1 MKPEIWGR
9 HMWYSIHFI
18 ALSYPDDPST
28 DDIRYYKSFF
38 ENLHQVIPCYK
49 CSVNYVKHLSER
61 PLEQSDLKNSRTLF
75 NWTVDIHN
83 IVNKE
88 LKKPSMSYDDA
99 WVFYTNPDNFKKKS
113 DHDININ
120 IKINIV
126 LLVFMACLLLFIIY
140 NRRKLGIK
148 SK

>member
-18 ALSYPDDPST
+18 ALNYPDDPSS

-61 PLEQSDLKNSRTLF
+61 PLELSDLKNSRALF

-88 LKKPSMSYDDA
+88 LKKPNMSHDDA
-99 WVFYTNPDNFKKKS
+99 WVFYNDPNNFTKKNSNGGNVKM
-113 DHDININ
+113 INYA
-120 IKINIV
+120 
-126 LLVFMACLLLFIIY
+126 LMAVIAFLLLFIIY
-140 NRRKLGIK
+140 NNRRKLNFK
-148 SK
+148 